1 MTQRSKSVYKLLP
14 LGYTQQQTKSL
25 YAGTVFYS
33 CLKKKEGSISC
44 CRQDY
49 FFSQTLSKLKNT
61 SLSACEKHENAK
73 EKLINIL

>member
-1 MTQRSKSVYKLLP
+1 LFNDSKKQSVYKLLP
-14 LGYTQQQTKSL
+14 LGYTQQQTKSF

-61 SLSACEKHENAK
+61 SLSNVRNMKMLKKN
-73 EKLINIL
+73 

>member
-1 MTQRSKSVYKLLP
+1 LFNDSKKQSVYKLLP

-49 FFSQTLSKLKNT
+49 FFSQTL
-61 SLSACEKHENAK
+61 
-73 EKLINIL
+73 